1 MCCPH
6 ARAQARTKYGS
17 LLLEGGYG
25 GAFILGLT
33 PQDAYMRALAGT
45 GTPTVLLDN
54 CVPNA
59 SVGYVGTDSW
69 EGVELGVRHLAGL
82 GHRKIAFLNGTR
94 DSMVSEERRLA
105 FLHATWLCGLS
116 ADERMMAY
124 GYYEQNCAREYVP
137 HFLAQGATAILCA
150 SDGIARWVLAELRRL
165 GLRVPGDVSVMGYDD
180 LPLAAGCEPPL
191 TTIRQDR
198 LALGKSAFSLL
209 DSLMNGVAVSKVLL
223 RPQLIVRESTGL
235 RLYGNRPAK
244 KQKRRS
250 AAIPAVESAFF
261 CASPPAGMR
270 QRAARMAA
278 SGRARRAPLRFG
290 PQQCAR
296 PPLPPQ
302 PIRCPFPPAR
312 TPRRTRGS
320 PAAGRKAA
328 PAPVRYAPAP
338 RASVPARY
346 PHRTR
351 RSGQARPDMRPAP
364 PAQRV
369 YL

>member
-1 MCCPH
+1 
-6 ARAQARTKYGS
+6 
-17 LLLEGGYG
+17 
-25 GAFILGLT
+25 
-33 PQDAYMRALAGT
+33 MRALAGT

-150 SDGIARWVLAELRRL
+150 SDGIARGVLAELRRL

-223 RPQLIVRESTGL
+223 RPQLIVRESTG
-235 RLYGNRPAK
+235 
-244 KQKRRS
+244 
-250 AAIPAVESAFF
+250 
-261 CASPPAGMR
+261 
-270 QRAARMAA
+270 
-278 SGRARRAPLRFG
+278 
-290 PQQCAR
+290 
-296 PPLPPQ
+296 
-302 PIRCPFPPAR
+302 
-312 TPRRTRGS
+312 
-320 PAAGRKAA
+320 
-328 PAPVRYAPAP
+328 PAPVRK
-338 RASVPARY
+338 
-346 PHRTR
+346 
-351 RSGQARPDMRPAP
+351 
-364 PAQRV
+364 
-369 YL
+369 

>member
-1 MCCPH
+1 MVTIRDIAQRLGIAVSTVSKGLNGAPDVSAETRQLVLDTAVEMGYAAKR
-6 ARAQARTKYGS
+6 ARRQAQPKVCVLVENMEYANIGQFGYEIVAGFRLAAAARGWAVDVLPTTPEAQARTKYGS

-124 GYYEQNCAREYVP
+124 GYYEQTVRANTCRIFLHRARQPSCAP
-137 HFLAQGATAILCA
+137 ATASPGGCWP
-150 SDGIARWVLAELRRL
+150 SCGVLGR
-165 GLRVPGDVSVMGYDD
+165 LRVPGDVSVMGYDD

-223 RPQLIVRESTGL
+223 RPQLIVRESTG
-235 RLYGNRPAK
+235 
-244 KQKRRS
+244 
-250 AAIPAVESAFF
+250 
-261 CASPPAGMR
+261 
-270 QRAARMAA
+270 
-278 SGRARRAPLRFG
+278 
-290 PQQCAR
+290 
-296 PPLPPQ
+296 
-302 PIRCPFPPAR
+302 
-312 TPRRTRGS
+312 
-320 PAAGRKAA
+320 
-328 PAPVRYAPAP
+328 PAPVRK
-338 RASVPARY
+338 
-346 PHRTR
+346 
-351 RSGQARPDMRPAP
+351 
-364 PAQRV
+364 
-369 YL
+369 